1 MIEEK
6 AITSLTKAMNQQ
18 NALAVILLIAVV
30 SMAGFGA
37 KEYYAQQAQD
47 EAMRQEDR
55 ADIKTLTQA
64 LDNNTQAFNRFSDQM
79 KEMNET
85 LEKSSNTSV
94 AQSLERMEGKLQQ
107 MEKNQHI
114 LRLGIISRMDSSLIF
129 SRKRYT
135 IGVEKSK
142 SK

>member
-6 AITSLTKAMNQQ
+6 AISSLTKAMNQQ
-18 NALAVILLIAVV
+18 NALAVILLLAVV

-79 KEMNET
+79 EEMNET
-85 LEKSSNTSV
+85 LEKSSNAAVSGT
-94 AQSLERMEGKLQQ
+94 LERMESRIEQ

-129 SRKRYT
+129 SRKRYS
-135 IGVEKSK
+135 IGIEKKKSK
-142 SK
+142 